1 MKKGRKFKMILG
13 KIVMIKTKKSL
24 KIKRKTMEIEMKRKI
39 RCKLVSPVNVSKSK
53 QKFHHQIRLMCKK

>member
-1 MKKGRKFKMILG
+1 MILG